1 MKWFIQTLNEAGFS
15 RSRPMSALLILT
27 LAGVIVGILIYE
39 VTAIFALA
47 ASVAVGSIG
56 LLLEALNVRAIS
68 RRAAVEALWPE
79 VLDSIISA
87 ISSGSSLTESLLE
100 LADHGPIS
108 LRLHFQVLRQNV
120 EGGKTLVVA
129 LESLKR
135 ALGSAHS
142 DRLIELLVLVSEAG
156 GAGLIES
163 LRNQVKLARA
173 DLSFSGE
180 LTSRLGWITG
190 TAKIAVGAPWVV
202 VALLATRPENARAYA
217 SAEGAIVLFFGLALS
232 IFAFR
237 LVKTLGV
244 LPRNPRV
251 FA

>member
-1 MKWFIQTLNEAGFS
+1 
-15 RSRPMSALLILT
+15 MSALLILT
-27 LAGVIVGILIYE
+27 LAGVMVGIVIYE
-39 VTAIFALA
+39 VTEIFALA

-56 LLLEALNVRAIS
+56 LLLEALNARAIS

-100 LADHGPIS
+100 LADEGPIS
-108 LRLHFQVLRQNV
+108 LRVHFQAFRQSV
-120 EGGKTLVVA
+120 EGGKPLVVA

-135 ALGSAHS
+135 ELGSAHS
-142 DRLIELLVLVSEAG
+142 DRMIELLALVSEAG

-173 DLSFSGE
+173 DLAFSGE

-202 VALLATRPENARAYA
+202 VALLATRLENASAYS
-217 SAEGAIVLFFGLALS
+217 SAEGSIVLFFGLALS

-237 LVKTLGV
+237 LVKTFGV

>member
-1 MKWFIQTLNEAGFS
+1 
-15 RSRPMSALLILT
+15 MSALLVLN
-27 LAGVIVGILIYE
+27 LAGVMVGILIYE
-39 VTAIFALA
+39 VTEISALA
-47 ASVAVGSIG
+47 ASVAVGLVG
-56 LLLEALNVRAIS
+56 LLLEALNSRAIA

-108 LRLHFQVLRQNV
+108 LRVHFQAFRQNA
-120 EGGKTLVVA
+120 EGGKPLVVA

-142 DRLIELLVLVSEAG
+142 DRLIELLALVSEAG
-156 GAGLIES
+156 GAGLVES

-173 DLSFSGE
+173 DLAFSGE

-202 VALLATRPENARAYA
+202 VALLASRPENASAYS
-217 SAEGAIVLFFGLALS
+217 SAEGSIVLFFGLALS

-237 LVKTLGV
+237 LVKNFGV
-244 LPRNPRV
+244 LTRNPRV